1 MTGHVRIDVSELRLA
16 CNKVLD
22 VVAERLGPEVVLGDE
37 SFVGDHY
44 WELTLE
50 ASFGL
55 VDHPELHIVAGQTSD
70 DVDELRGISDSE
82 DVVLW
87 HDIGHISGVLRR
99 IASLNLREARGDGTD
114 PDWMRPS
121 QFLLLAVVGSSSQ
134 RSGAR
139 SRCSSRTTLPTALLP
154 ER

>member
-1 MTGHVRIDVSELRLA
+1 VTGHVRIDVAELRLA

-22 VVAERLGPEVVLGDE
+22 VVEERLGSEVVLGDG

-55 VDHPELHIVAGQTSD
+55 LDYPELNVVAGQTTD
-70 DVDELRGISDSE
+70 DVDELRRVIDSE

-87 HDIGHISGVLRR
+87 HDIEHITGVLRR
-99 IASLNLREARGDGTD
+99 IASLDLRDTGAVGTD
-114 PDWMRPS
+114 QD
-121 QFLLLAVVGSSSQ
+121 
-134 RSGAR
+134 
-139 SRCSSRTTLPTALLP
+139 
-154 ER
+154 

>member
-1 MTGHVRIDVSELRLA
+1 VPGPDRHGAAHPARSERRRFAATPPAATLHCDTRRVTGYVRIDIAELRLA

-22 VVAERLGPEVVLGDE
+22 VVAERLGPEVVLGDG

-55 VDHPELHIVAGQTSD
+55 VDHPELHVVAGQTTD
-70 DVDELRGISDSE
+70 DVDELRRIIDSE

-87 HDIGHISGVLRR
+87 HDIAHITGVLRR
-99 IASLNLREARGDGTD
+99 IASLDLRETGADGTD
-114 PDWMRPS
+114 RD
-121 QFLLLAVVGSSSQ
+121 
-134 RSGAR
+134 
-139 SRCSSRTTLPTALLP
+139 
-154 ER
+154 